1 MKAFF
6 NRFINNGTSG
16 ITDVFIVREV
26 RLVNFFSYVI
36 LISLIF
42 GLTNTFFV
50 YNKFPELAALL
61 LFVTSIFSLVFNYY
75 KKNSLAAYFL
85 LVPVNVN
92 LFLLNQHYSENVG
105 IYMYYFLV
113 IYFIAVLNNPNKKPT
128 RTILFFIITF
138 ASFLGSKLI
147 KIPSLRFSEITL
159 EEEKVLLFYNQ
170 FLCFSIGIII
180 VFQAVRLINR
190 QNIETLKLL
199 DKEKEAQKTINQ
211 SLVEKEVLL
220 AEIQHRVKNNLAII
234 ASLIRLQAD
243 KATDKQSIEL
253 FEDTKNRVISMSMV
267 HDKLYNTKDLSHID
281 LSLYLSDLVSE
292 LVKSFSSLGS
302 EIKVEKNLS
311 SVLIELTRAVP
322 VGLIVNEALTNSL
335 KHAFNETIK
344 NPTLTIGLKKEN
356 KSIFLTISDNGV
368 GFNYPVEKKTVL
380 GLSLINSLAQQ
391 IDAKTNFQTQNGTV
405 IQLEIPE

>member
-92 LFLLNQHYSENVG
+92 LFFLNQHYSENVG
-105 IYMYYFLV
+105 NYMYYFLV

-128 RTILFFIITF
+128 RTIVFFLITF

-211 SLVEKEVLL
+211 SLVEKEVLF

>member
-1 MKAFF
+1 VKAFF

-50 YNKFPELAALL
+50 CNKFPELAALL

-92 LFLLNQHYSENVG
+92 LFFLNQHYSENVG
-105 IYMYYFLV
+105 NYMYYFLV

-128 RTILFFIITF
+128 RTIVFFLITF

>member
-92 LFLLNQHYSENVG
+92 LFFLNQHYSENVG
-105 IYMYYFLV
+105 NYMYYLLV

-128 RTILFFIITF
+128 RTIVFFLITF

-211 SLVEKEVLL
+211 SLVEKEVLF

>member
-1 MKAFF
+1 MKTIF
-6 NRFINNGTSG
+6 NRLLNNGTAGQS
-16 ITDVFIVREV
+16 DNFIIREV
-26 RLVNFFSYVI
+26 RLVNFFSYVV
-36 LISLIF
+36 LISLTI
-42 GLTNTFFV
+42 GLTNTFFIH
-50 YNKFPELAALL
+50 NKFPELAALL
-61 LFVTSIFSLVFNYY
+61 LFVTSIFSLVFNNY
-75 KKNSLAAYFL
+75 KKNTLAAYFL
-85 LVPVNVN
+85 LVPININ
-92 LFLLNQHYSENVG
+92 LFFLNQHYSENVG
-105 IYMYYFLV
+105 NYMYYFLV

-128 RTILFFIITF
+128 RTILFFVITF
-138 ASFLGSKLI
+138 ASFLGSKFI
-147 KIPSLRFSEITL
+147 KIPSLKFSEITL
-159 EEEKVLLFYNQ
+159 EEENILLFYNQ
-170 FLCFSIGIII
+170 FLSFSIGIII
-180 VFQAVRLINR
+180 VFQAVKLINR

-281 LSLYLSDLVSE
+281 LCLYLSDLVSE
-292 LVKSFSSLGS
+292 LVKSYSSLGT
-302 EIKVEKNLS
+302 EIKVEKTLAP
-311 SVLIELTRAVP
+311 VRIELTRAVP
-322 VGLIVNEALTNSL
+322 IGLIVNEALTNSL

-344 NPTLTIGLKKEN
+344 NPTITISLKKEN

-368 GFNYPVEKKTVL
+368 GFNYPVENKTVL

>member
-26 RLVNFFSYVI
+26 RLVNFFTYVI

-42 GLTNTFFV
+42 GLTNIFFV
-50 YNKFPELAALL
+50 YNIFPELATLL

-180 VFQAVRLINR
+180 VFQAVKLINR

-220 AEIQHRVKNNLAII
+220 AEIQHRVKNNLTII
-234 ASLIRLQAD
+234 VSLIRLQAD

-281 LSLYLSDLVSE
+281 LCLYLSDLVSE
-292 LVKSFSSLGS
+292 LVKSFSSLS
-302 EIKVEKNLS
+302 TEIKVEKFLTP
-311 SVLIELTRAVP
+311 VRIELTRAVP

-344 NPTLTIGLKKEN
+344 NPTLSIGLKKEN
-356 KSIFLTISDNGV
+356 KSIFITISDNGV
-368 GFNYPVEKKTVL
+368 GFKYPVEKKTVL

-391 IDAKTNFQTQNGTV
+391 IDAKTNFETQNGTV
-405 IQLEIPE
+405 LQLEIPE